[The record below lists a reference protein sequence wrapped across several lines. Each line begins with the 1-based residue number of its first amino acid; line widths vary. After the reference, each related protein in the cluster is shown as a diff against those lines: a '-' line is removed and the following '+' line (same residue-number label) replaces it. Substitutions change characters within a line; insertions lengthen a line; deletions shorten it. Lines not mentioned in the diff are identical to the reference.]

1 MKPPNG
7 ERRKP
12 QNADYFFWKKN
23 YTRLLC
29 NRTVPP
35 LHTGR
40 APAPVVGTAAIT
52 TPIEGTGGIAPRM
65 DHLFPYV
72 RSDSFER
79 SLE

>member
-1 MKPPNG
+1 M
-7 ERRKP
+7 
-12 QNADYFFWKKN
+12 
-23 YTRLLC
+23 
-29 NRTVPP
+29 PP